1 MGMYGVGAVW
11 QYGVCAVC
19 AVCHASQLQGGRD
32 DARVLYGCMQALY
45 TAYYSESH
53 TPNLTACSHTR
64 LLYARDRSFSAVVMD
79 TADAPADL
87 QAHFVSALY
96 STGTIGTYVHDNLH
110 AVYASSSLAQ
120 PCITIFP
127 KKRFGCSVCPLNPK
141 SDDGLRACGD
151 GNVNAWSHMSS
162 RVHQSSFRQQTLG
175 LPFDELAFATFT
187 AGNQRRRWSERRA
200 AAAAT
205 HLGA

>member
-1 MGMYGVGAVW
+1 MPAISDLFVG
-11 QYGVCAVC
+11 
-19 AVCHASQLQGGRD
+19 
-32 DARVLYGCMQALY
+32 
-45 TAYYSESH
+45 
-53 TPNLTACSHTR
+53 P
-64 LLYARDRSFSAVVMD
+64 MD
-79 TADAPADL
+79 TAAADL
-87 QAHFVSALY
+87 QADFVSALY
-96 STGTIGTYVHDNLH
+96 STGVGGTYVHGNLH
-110 AVYASSSLAQ
+110 TVYASSSLAQ

-127 KKRFGCSVCPLNPK
+127 KKRFLCTVCPRNPK

-151 GNVNAWSHMSS
+151 GNVNAWSHMGS
-162 RVHQSSFRQQTLG
+162 RVHQSSFHQQTLG

>member
-1 MGMYGVGAVW
+1 MVYALHALYAMHPSYRAGGTMRG
-11 QYGVCAVC
+11 CCMAVC
-19 AVCHASQLQGGRD
+19 GPSIQRNTADPIHRNL
-32 DARVLYGCMQALY
+32 L
-45 TAYYSESH
+45 TAYSIPICCMPAISDLFVG
-53 TPNLTACSHTR
+53 P
-64 LLYARDRSFSAVVMD
+64 MD
-79 TADAPADL
+79 TAAADL
-87 QAHFVSALY
+87 QADFVSALY
-96 STGTIGTYVHDNLH
+96 STGVGGTYVHGNLH
-110 AVYASSSLAQ
+110 TVYASSSLAQ

-127 KKRFGCSVCPLNPK
+127 KKRFLCTVCPRNPK

-151 GNVNAWSHMSS
+151 GNVNAWSHMGS